1 MTAGPGAGPVV
12 TPERLV
18 EDLRALG
25 VRPGGVLL
33 AHVSLSAIGRVV
45 GGAEAVALA
54 LETVLGPDGT
64 LVVPTQSWQ
73 LCDPAYLADPT
84 VPPAAWEAV
93 RASLPPYDPR
103 TTPSRSM
110 GAVAEA
116 VRTQPGTLRSGHP
129 HRSFAARGPLA
140 AEIVARH
147 DLDDPVGE
155 GSPLSA
161 VHRRDGQV
169 LLLGVDHDK
178 NTSLHLAEA
187 RSGTATARVPN
198 AAPLLERGR
207 RVWVPFTEPVVD
219 DSDFVAVG
227 RDFAAAG
234 GERTGAVGRATARL
248 MDQRVLVA
256 HAAAWFARTRPARAG
271 GADGVGPGAGR
282 G

>member
-1 MTAGPGAGPVV
+1 M
-12 TPERLV
+12 
-18 EDLRALG
+18 
-25 VRPGGVLL
+25 
-33 AHVSLSAIGRVV
+33 
-45 GGAEAVALA
+45 
-54 LETVLGPDGT
+54 
-64 LVVPTQSWQ
+64 VPTQSWQ
-73 LCDPAYLADPT
+73 LCDPAYLADPG
-84 VPPAAWEAV
+84 VPRAAWEAV
-93 RASLPPYDPR
+93 RAALPPYDPR

-116 VRTQPGTLRSGHP
+116 VRTRPGTLRSGHP

-140 AEIVARH
+140 AEVVARH

-155 GSPLSA
+155 GSPLQA

-187 RSGTATARVPN
+187 RSGTASARVPN

-219 DSDFVAVG
+219 DSDFVAAG

-248 MDQRVLVA
+248 MDQRALVA